1 MMRSEIFS
9 EELNLIKDKTLADN
23 VRLFLDEVVPE
34 YFFQIPA
41 SSSGKYHPWYS
52 LGYGGL
58 VRHTKAAV
66 KIAADLLGLEQNLA
80 MDADAII
87 AALILHDTF
96 KQGREESGHT
106 IGNHPREAAMA
117 LTDWAIQSLPVEQ
130 HSMFSKICSLIVSHM
145 GEWNTYHRKDT
156 DPPTICYLPKPQT
169 EEEKFVHMCD
179 YLASR
184 KYLIVEVQ

>member
-1 MMRSEIFS
+1 MRSEIFS
-9 EELNLIKDKTLADN
+9 EELNLIKDKALADS
-23 VRLFLDEVVPE
+23 VRLILDEVVPE
-34 YFFQIPA
+34 YFFRIPA

-66 KIAADLLGLEQNLA
+66 KIAADLLGLEQNLSL
-80 MDADAII
+80 DADAII

-96 KQGREESGHT
+96 KQGKEESGHT
-106 IGNHPREAAMA
+106 INDHPREAKRTIAE
-117 LTDWAIQSLPVEQ
+117 WVIHSLPADQ
-130 HSMFSKICSLIVSHM
+130 QRPFSKICSLIASHM
-145 GEWNTYHRKDT
+145 GEWNEYQRNDT
-156 DPPTICYLPKPQT
+156 DPPTTYYLPKPQT

>member
-1 MMRSEIFS
+1 MTHSEIFS
-9 EELNLIKDKTLADN
+9 EELKLIKDKTLADN
-23 VRLFLDEVVPE
+23 VRLFLDEAVPE

-66 KIAADLLGLEQNLA
+66 KIAADLLNLEQYLSL
-80 MDADAII
+80 DADAII

-96 KQGREESGHT
+96 KQGKEESGHT
-106 IGNHPREAAMA
+106 VGEHPLIASKTIRWWVYD
-117 LTDWAIQSLPVEQ
+117 TLPKEQ
-130 HSMFSKICSLIVSHM
+130 QASFIKLCSLIESHM
-145 GEWNTYHRKDT
+145 GEWNYVEHDDDERSTFM
-156 DPPTICYLPKPQT
+156 PKPKS

>member
-1 MMRSEIFS
+1 MHSEIFS

-66 KIAADLLGLEQNLA
+66 RMAVELFGIYKFPERTKDLIIMALVLHDSVKKGYEKEERYTRFDHPLIAADFIKSHSKELS
-80 MDADAII
+80 
-87 AALILHDTF
+87 ILY
-96 KQGREESGHT
+96 S
-106 IGNHPREAAMA
+106 
-117 LTDWAIQSLPVEQ
+117 
-130 HSMFSKICSLIVSHM
+130 
-145 GEWNTYHRKDT
+145 
-156 DPPTICYLPKPQT
+156 
-169 EEEKFVHMCD
+169 
-179 YLASR
+179 
-184 KYLIVEVQ
+184 